1 MFQISALPLFAFH
14 LCHMPRA
21 EIRRR
26 RAGRDDVESGSA
38 HSSSES
44 SFSSEDLKDHR
55 KISQQLAMQ
64 QGGTGVSGLPFLPIV
79 FALLLFSVYESGV
92 AHPVSIT
99 MAMAFVAASIT
110 HVLVGFG
117 AHRVANPVQALV
129 SVSLFPLTGLVL
141 AACRF
146 QCI

>member
-1 MFQISALPLFAFH
+1 
-14 LCHMPRA
+14 MPRA

-26 RAGRDDVESGSA
+26 RAGRDDVESGTA

-55 KISQQLAMQ
+55 KISQQLALQ

-99 MAMAFVAASIT
+99 MAVAFVAAAVT
-110 HVLVGFG
+110 HVMVGFG
-117 AHRVANPVQALV
+117 AHRTNPLH
-129 SVSLFPLTGLVL
+129 
-141 AACRF
+141 
-146 QCI
+146 